1 MVETSVSRLPF
12 VVTIFLFSSSFSNA
26 FVRSSL
32 PVNQIKWILHS
43 SPSFT
48 TIDQN
53 NNDSVDVINGAVGNT
68 TTSLTTEKKPTPTL
82 YEILGAK
89 PSDTKE
95 EIKKKYVQLA
105 KMSHPDAIKFNGNTI
120 EVDFNEISTAWS
132 ILGDEKKRLRYDR
145 SLKAAQFSEDL
156 ADWTIQQAR
165 PAADWSAEV
174 LEKVAIPFLSTT
186 FSSTLARFQAAAASL
201 QSQKEKEANKKWSLT
216 QAMKAAA
223 RAGNAIDK
231 IDLLEKATKLDEL
244 AAAEVQKALQVQ
256 QTLKQK
262 ALERL
267 RLSIHTT
274 DSQLTSSEAWLIL
287 ESMNQT
293 QVENQVPMTRQL
305 STLQQHIAEEVDIL
319 SGIENDFV
327 QAQQF
332 DQQWQEEYR
341 TTVKERLDA
350 KNAMEQAQREEQ
362 AARIAYEQAQQNT
375 IFARER
381 LESISRTLINT
392 SANAKK
398 SSYEVE
404 RRSVVAEQQAERV
417 RSMILQ
423 SEKAL
428 GISTVLDSSSIEEN
442 QKRLETLAILRQE
455 ERDLTEQEKKM
466 EVRAAKFISRA
477 NKLRARAGALDS
489 STQQ

>member
-1 MVETSVSRLPF
+1 MPESRVLKKPF
-12 VVTIFLFSSSFSNA
+12 LAVLLFLSSSSHAFSP
-26 FVRSSL
+26 ST
-32 PVNQIKWILHS
+32 NQRVKWTALAS
-43 SPSFT
+43 SFT
-48 TIDQN
+48 TVENINSNSN
-53 NNDSVDVINGAVGNT
+53 NNNKDAVGNAASNT
-68 TTSLTTEKKPTPTL
+68 TAAPFNNEKKPAQTL
-82 YEILGAK
+82 YEILGAN
-89 PSDTKE
+89 PTDTKE
-95 EIKKKYVQLA
+95 DIKKKYVQLA
-105 KMSHPDAIKFNGNTI
+105 KLSHPDAIKYNGNTI

-186 FSSTLARFQAAAASL
+186 FSSTLARFQAAAASF
-201 QSQKEKEANKKWSLT
+201 QQKDQQAKKKWSLS

-231 IDLLEKATKLDEL
+231 IDLLEKANKLEE
-244 AAAEVQKALQVQ
+244 AAAKEVQSALQVQ

-267 RLSIHTT
+267 RLSLHTS
-274 DSQLTSSEAWLIL
+274 DSQLTSSEARLIL
-287 ESMNQT
+287 DYMNQT
-293 QVENQVPMTRQL
+293 QVENQLPMTRQI
-305 STLQQHIAEEVDIL
+305 SSLQQHIVEEVGIL
-319 SGIENDFV
+319 SGIEEEFV

-341 TTVKERLDA
+341 DTVKERLNA
-350 KNAMEQAQREEQ
+350 KTAMEQAQREEQ
-362 AARIAYEQAQQNT
+362 AARLAYEQAQQNT
-375 IFARER
+375 IHARER

-417 RSMILQ
+417 RSIILQ
-423 SEKAL
+423 AEKAL
-428 GISTVLDSSSIEEN
+428 GISAVLDSSSPEEN
-442 QKRLETLAILRQE
+442 QKRLQTLAVLRQE
-455 ERDLTEQEKKM
+455 ERELTEQEKKM
-466 EVRAAKFISRA
+466 EVRAARFISRA
-477 NKLRARAGALDS
+477 NKLRDRANSFDN
-489 STQQ
+489 TKQ

>member
-1 MVETSVSRLPF
+1 MR
-12 VVTIFLFSSSFSNA
+12 NA
-26 FVRSSL
+26 AS
-32 PVNQIKWILHS
+32 
-43 SPSFT
+43 
-48 TIDQN
+48 
-53 NNDSVDVINGAVGNT
+53 NT
-68 TTSLTTEKKPTPTL
+68 TAAHSNTNDDEKKAIPPTL
-82 YEILGAK
+82 YEILGAR

-95 EIKKKYVQLA
+95 DIKKKYVQLA
-105 KMSHPDAIKFNGNTI
+105 KLSHPDAIKYNGNTI

-186 FSSTLARFQAAAASL
+186 FSSTLARFQAAAASF
-201 QSQKEKEANKKWSLT
+201 QTQRDQEATKKKWSLT

-231 IDLLEKATKLDEL
+231 IDLLDKAKKLEE
-244 AAAEVQKALQVQ
+244 AAAKEVQNALQVQ

-267 RLSIHTT
+267 RLSIHTL
-274 DSQLTSSEAWLIL
+274 DSQLTSSEARLVL
-287 ESMNQT
+287 EFMNQAH
-293 QVENQVPMTRQL
+293 VENQVPMTRQL
-305 STLQQHIAEEVDIL
+305 TTLQQHMAEEVDIL
-319 SGIENDFV
+319 SGIEYEFV

-341 TTVKERLDA
+341 GTVKERLNA
-350 KNAMEQAQREEQ
+350 KFAMEQAQREEQ
-362 AARIAYEQAQQNT
+362 AARLAYEQAQQNT
-375 IFARER
+375 IYARER

-428 GISTVLDSSSIEEN
+428 GISAVLDSSSPEEN
-442 QKRLETLAILRQE
+442 QKRLETLATLRQE
-455 ERDLTEQEKKM
+455 ERVLTEQEKKM
-466 EVRAAKFISRA
+466 EVRAARFISRA
-477 NKLRARAGALDS
+477 NKLRARAEALDNNK
-489 STQQ
+489 Q